1 MSNSRQPDIKYNKS
15 GYADTTAYEAMK
27 NVQREERKQIVS
39 QMQEIAKKYGYKII
53 NRIELKALN
62 SDEPKQ

>member
-1 MSNSRQPDIKYNKS
+1 MSNSRQLDIKYNKS
-15 GYADTTAYEAMK
+15 GYVDTTAYEAMK

>member
-1 MSNSRQPDIKYNKS
+1 
-15 GYADTTAYEAMK
+15 MK